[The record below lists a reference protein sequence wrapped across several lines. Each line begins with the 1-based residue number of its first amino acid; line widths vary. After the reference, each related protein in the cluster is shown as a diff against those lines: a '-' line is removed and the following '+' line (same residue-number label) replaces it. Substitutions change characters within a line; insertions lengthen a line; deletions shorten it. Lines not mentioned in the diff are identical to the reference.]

1 MAFSPETYVLLQAK
15 TGNYDARITQLE
27 SSVAELI
34 TLTNHGVY
42 AKDAEILTTSMITHL
57 EEVYQNQRDNDA
69 MSGTIKESTYD
80 LTFIGTKRTASPVN
94 RFIGIITGT
103 GGSNFMLINRNNT
116 TSAWSGR
123 VIGILGFTS
132 DAPWS
137 KEDII
142 G

>member
-27 SSVAELI
+27 SSVAELVA
-34 TLTNHGVY
+34 LTNHGVY
-42 AKDAEILTTSMITHL
+42 AKDTEILTSGMLTQL

-69 MSGTIKESTYD
+69 MSGTIKADSYV

-94 RFIGIITGT
+94 RFIGIVSGR
-103 GGSNFMLINRNNT
+103 GGSNFMLINRNST

-132 DAPWS
+132 DGPWS
-137 KEDII
+137 KQDII